1 MASHAH
7 PVPMAAAGAGG
18 GWLYGPSVDLL
29 LGAGVGYVAS
39 IPLVALAS
47 ATWGVREFPLAIF
60 AFLTLLISGPHYGA
74 TILRVYEQRRDRRR
88 YALFAV
94 WATLALC
101 ALFVLGLRHALVGS
115 LLVTLYV
122 SWSPWHFSG
131 QNYGLALTFLRRRG
145 VVVERR
151 AKRFLYASF
160 VLPFA
165 QWLLVLHGDRY
176 SVAVASVPG
185 SGESTLDFL
194 SLRIPVPILEV
205 VVPLM
210 ALAYAA
216 SLAGAGVSLLRHASP
231 RDLGPCFCLVVVQAL
246 WFSVPA
252 LVLVLT
258 GAPLDGLAFAAIW
271 ISAAHGLQYLWV
283 TSYYARREDPSLRL
297 GPYLGRALLA
307 GSTVTIFPG
316 LLFAPALLG
325 AIPWDM
331 GLSILL
337 ISVVNL
343 HHFVLDGAI
352 WKLRDGRVARLLLRD
367 APAEAEELVERPSR
381 RSRFRLAM
389 AVLGVASLG
398 IVAIDVWQR
407 DRVLAWA
414 GGENEDRM
422 IQAMQWLAWIGRES
436 PSLHVHVAR
445 ALGRS
450 DRPDAAIAEF
460 QRSLEL
466 HPTPAAWV
474 GLGQVY
480 AKEGRWTEAS
490 GAFAAVLSENPD
502 HMSALAGASH
512 AWLRLGRPDLARKSL
527 EHARSLAPGDAR
539 IERLLQRAIAAE
551 GVQQDRGL

>member
-1 MASHAH
+1 
-7 PVPMAAAGAGG
+7 
-18 GWLYGPSVDLL
+18 
-29 LGAGVGYVAS
+29 
-39 IPLVALAS
+39 
-47 ATWGVREFPLAIF
+47 
-60 AFLTLLISGPHYGA
+60 
-74 TILRVYEQRRDRRR
+74 
-88 YALFAV
+88 
-94 WATLALC
+94 
-101 ALFVLGLRHALVGS
+101 
-115 LLVTLYV
+115 
-122 SWSPWHFSG
+122 
-131 QNYGLALTFLRRRG
+131 
-145 VVVERR
+145 
-151 AKRFLYASF
+151 
-160 VLPFA
+160 
-165 QWLLVLHGDRY
+165 
-176 SVAVASVPG
+176 
-185 SGESTLDFL
+185 
-194 SLRIPVPILEV
+194 
-205 VVPLM
+205 
-210 ALAYAA
+210 
-216 SLAGAGVSLLRHASP
+216 
-231 RDLGPCFCLVVVQAL
+231 
-246 WFSVPA
+246 
-252 LVLVLT
+252 
-258 GAPLDGLAFAAIW
+258 
-271 ISAAHGLQYLWV
+271 
-283 TSYYARREDPSLRL
+283 
-297 GPYLGRALLA
+297 
-307 GSTVTIFPG
+307 
-316 LLFAPALLG
+316 
-325 AIPWDM
+325 
-331 GLSILL
+331 
-337 ISVVNL
+337 
-343 HHFVLDGAI
+343 
-352 WKLRDGRVARLLLRD
+352 
-367 APAEAEELVERPSR
+367 
-381 RSRFRLAM
+381 M